1 MRSRSRRRLI
11 RSALIACIFV
21 VAWIQ
26 FSIFDSPVALV
37 LGQWDPELV
46 GDLQTLYDAGVII
59 TDKAMG
65 SDVESKLE
73 TAEERSTTASV
84 RHLREKKEEVKTTTR
99 TLFPPNMFWTARDAN
114 SIRMKER
121 RLRKDCEKLNPHYRA
136 HIYNDTASRDFVATE
151 FPEFLTL
158 YNGLTQSVM
167 KADMWRYLILYHQGG
182 VYFDLDVECLKPIDE
197 WAAVIARNNNN
208 NSNNKTS
215 APRAIVGIEFRDAQ
229 SPLLQFSQWTMASQP
244 RLPIFYRTV
253 QLINETVAQMRQGMP
268 SPGNAEHI
276 TGPKMFTRAVV
287 EYLVE
292 QGRLRPDQVTVLDTN
307 VVHVNDANIT
317 ADTDEQVGNL
327 LILHKNAFGYHR
339 MHANVTNIEKY
350 ARHLFAGRWRVE
362 SRDGKQERL

>member
-1 MRSRSRRRLI
+1 LI
-11 RSALIACIFV
+11 RNALIVCIFV

-37 LGQWDPELV
+37 LGQWDPELI
-46 GDLQTLYDAGVII
+46 GDLQTLYNASVKI
-59 TDKAMG
+59 TNKAMG
-65 SDVESKLE
+65 SDVESNLE

-84 RHLREKKEEVKTTTR
+84 RQTKESLHLHKKKEEIKTT
-99 TLFPPNMFWTARDAN
+99 TLFPPNMFWTATDAK
-114 SIRMKER
+114 SIQMKEQT
-121 RLRKDCEKLNPHYRA
+121 LRKDCEKLNPHYRA
-136 HIYNDTASRDFVATE
+136 RIYNDTASRDFVATE

-158 YNGLTQSVM
+158 YNGLKQSVM

-182 VYFDLDVECLKPIDE
+182 VYFDLDVECLKPIDK
-197 WAAVIARNNNN
+197 WAAAIARNNND
-208 NSNNKTS
+208 NNKS
-215 APRAIVGIEFRDAQ
+215 AVRAIVGIEFRNAQ
-229 SPLLQFSQWTMASQP
+229 SSLLQFSQWTMASQP

-292 QGRLRPDQVTVLDTN
+292 QGRLRPDQVTVFDTN

-339 MHANVTNIEKY
+339 IHPPVANREMYI
-350 ARHLFAGRWRVE
+350 RHLFTGRWRDK
-362 SRDGKQERL
+362 SRDG